1 MGYEKKQVMYKEV
14 LRELDMLNLEKR
26 KMCVREDLA
35 AVRPC

>member
-1 MGYEKKQVMYKEV
+1 MYKEV

-26 KMCVREDLA
+26 KMCVGEDLA